1 MEEIWKDIEGYEGM
15 YMVSSLGR
23 VKTLIGRYKNVTIL
37 KEGIK
42 NNGYCSITLY
52 KNKKPHHYWV
62 HRLVAQAFIPNPNNY
77 PVVNHKDEN
86 PSNNLIWINEDGS
99 IDYEK
104 SNLEWCTQEYNIN
117 YGNGNIKRSLS
128 HKGKRFTKTH
138 IENMSKARIGKMVGS
153 KNYKSI
159 PVAQYNKNGEFI
171 TVYESARIA
180 EQALHLP
187 NKSGQHILDCA
198 RGKLKTA
205 YGFIWKLAS

>member
-1 MEEIWKDIEGYEGM
+1 MEEIWKDIEGYKGM

-37 KEGIK
+37 KESIK

-86 PSNNLIWINEDGS
+86 PKNNCVE
-99 IDYEK
+99 
-104 SNLEWCTQEYNIN
+104 NLEWCTQEYNIN

-138 IENMSKARIGKMVGS
+138 IENMSKARIGKRVGS

-187 NKSGQHILDCA
+187 NNSGRHILDCA

>member
-23 VKTLIGRYKNVTIL
+23 VKTLICRYKNVTIL
-37 KEGIK
+37 KERVK

-52 KNKKPHHYWV
+52 KNKIPHTYLA
-62 HRLVAQAFIPNPNNY
+62 HRLVAQAFLPNPNNY

-86 PSNNLIWINEDGS
+86 PKNNCVE
-99 IDYEK
+99 
-104 SNLEWCTQEYNIN
+104 NLEWYTQEYNIN

-138 IENMSKARIGKMVGS
+138 IENMSKARIGKRVGS
-153 KNYKSI
+153 KNPMSK
-159 PVAQYNKNGEFI
+159 PVAQYNKNGDFI

-180 EQALHLP
+180 EKTLHLP
-187 NKSGQHILDCA
+187 NHSSTHILKCA
-198 RGKLKTA
+198 NGKLKTA
-205 YGFIWKLAS
+205 YGFIWKLAP

>member
-37 KEGIK
+37 KESIK

-52 KNKKPHHYWV
+52 KNKIPHTYLV
-62 HRLVAQAFIPNPNNY
+62 HRLVAKAFIPNLNNY
-77 PVVNHKDEN
+77 PIINHKDEN
-86 PSNNLIWINEDGS
+86 PKNNCVE
-99 IDYEK
+99 
-104 SNLEWCTQEYNIN
+104 NLEWCTQEYNIN

-138 IENMSKARIGKMVGS
+138 IENMSKAQIGKRVGNKNHMS
-153 KNYKSI
+153 K

-187 NKSGQHILDCA
+187 NHSSTHILDCA
-198 RGKLKTA
+198 KGKLKTA

>member
-86 PSNNLIWINEDGS
+86 PKNNCVE
-99 IDYEK
+99 
-104 SNLEWCTQEYNIN
+104 NLEWCTQEYNIN

-138 IENMSKARIGKMVGS
+138 IENMSKARIGKRVGS

>member
-23 VKTLIGRYKNVTIL
+23 VKTLVGRYKNVAIL
-37 KEGIK
+37 KEK
-42 NNGYCSITLY
+42 YKKNGYCSITLY
-52 KNKKPHHYWV
+52 KNKKPHTYLV

-86 PSNNLIWINEDGS
+86 KQNNCVE
-99 IDYEK
+99 
-104 SNLEWCTQEYNIN
+104 NLEWCTQQYNIN
-117 YGNGNIKRSLS
+117 YGNGNHKRSLS
-128 HKGKRFTKTH
+128 HKGKQFTKTH

-153 KNYKSI
+153 KNPKSI

-171 TVYESARIA
+171 TIYESARIA
-180 EQALHLP
+180 EKALHLP
-187 NKSGQHILDCA
+187 NNSGTHILKCA
-198 RGKLKTA
+198 KGKLQTA